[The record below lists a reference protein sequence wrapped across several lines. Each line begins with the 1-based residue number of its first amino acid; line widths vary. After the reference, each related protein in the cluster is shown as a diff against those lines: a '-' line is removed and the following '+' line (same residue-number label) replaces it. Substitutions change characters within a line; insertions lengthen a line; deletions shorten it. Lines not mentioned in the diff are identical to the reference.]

1 MKRLAT
7 AALLAFLA
15 AAAAVPPAHACTNFL
30 ISKGASADGS
40 TMITYSADSH
50 DLYGEL
56 YHWPA
61 AKHPPGAMRDVVE
74 WDTGKLLGRIP
85 EAPETY
91 AVVGNMNERQV
102 AVGETTWGGR
112 SELAKSEEDVLTYA
126 MFPEIGRQFLEQRA
140 AGTLKPEPLE
150 PPTSKESAS
159 EAAPT
164 EFNLVLHGES
174 FHVKVTGTGHKEQ
187 AERHFY
193 LTVDGVPEEVVVQTL
208 DQLVLTGGAQGAVQ
222 ATIGGKRPKAT
233 KEGQVSTSM
242 PGNIVAVL
250 VKEGDLVTAGQPVLV
265 TEAMKMET
273 EVQAPIAGKVTGV
286 YVAKG
291 DSVTPGEALL
301 EIEAA

>member
-1 MKRLAT
+1 VDAILQQQAIGREDVIDCRPAD
-7 AALLAFLA
+7 LLA
-15 AAAAVPPAHACTNFL
+15 
-30 ISKGASADGS
+30 
-40 TMITYSADSH
+40 
-50 DLYGEL
+50 
-56 YHWPA
+56 
-61 AKHPPGAMRDVVE
+61 
-74 WDTGKLLGRIP
+74 P
-85 EAPETY
+85 E
-91 AVVGNMNERQV
+91 MERLRS
-102 AVGETTWGGR
+102 EI

-150 PPTSKESAS
+150 LPSAKDAAP

-174 FHVKVTGTGHKEQ
+174 FHIKVTGTGHKEQ

-208 DQLVLTGGAQGAVQ
+208 DQVVLTGGAQGAVK

-233 KEGQVSTSM
+233 KEGHVSTSM
-242 PGNIVAVL
+242 PGNIVQVL
-250 VKEGDLVTAGQPVLV
+250 VKEGDMVTAGQPVLV

-286 YVAKG
+286 YVSKG